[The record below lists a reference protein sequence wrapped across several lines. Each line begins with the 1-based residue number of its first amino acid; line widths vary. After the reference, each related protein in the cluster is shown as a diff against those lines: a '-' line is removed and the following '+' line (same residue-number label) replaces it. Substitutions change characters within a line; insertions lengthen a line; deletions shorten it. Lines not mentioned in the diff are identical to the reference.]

1 LFSRDGCIRPVA
13 KRLRPSNGAKP
24 RTTFEKKLS
33 ILNGEVFFIDKDL
46 LMGADHE
53 EALQIDSRRNEIKG
67 ILEVGPI
74 VANFTSIR

>member
-53 EALQIDSRRNEIKG
+53 ECLLRVDNRFDAMKSVRED
-67 ILEVGPI
+67 
-74 VANFTSIR
+74 